1 LPATIHHLPDRLTWD
16 TSAPDLLA
24 DAFNSAGAYVG
35 SYRIMLIGC
44 LWCVAYLPPH
54 QGADVEQLGSASTP
68 EGAKSIAASHRRRL
82 G

>member
-1 LPATIHHLPDRLTWD
+1 LPATILPYPDRLTWD

-24 DAFNSAGAYVG
+24 DAFAPDGRYVG

-44 LWCVAYLPPH
+44 LWTVAYLPPH
-54 QGADVEQLGSASTP
+54 QGADVEQIGSATTP
-68 EGAKSIAASHRRRL
+68 EGAKQIADSHRRRL

>member
-1 LPATIHHLPDRLTWD
+1 LPATIHQLPDRLTWD

-24 DAFNSAGAYVG
+24 DAFAPDGRYLG

-44 LWCVAYLPPH
+44 LWCVAYLPPF
-54 QGADVEQLGSASTP
+54 QGAAVEQCGSATTA
-68 EGAKSIAASHRRRL
+68 EGAKAIADSHRRRL